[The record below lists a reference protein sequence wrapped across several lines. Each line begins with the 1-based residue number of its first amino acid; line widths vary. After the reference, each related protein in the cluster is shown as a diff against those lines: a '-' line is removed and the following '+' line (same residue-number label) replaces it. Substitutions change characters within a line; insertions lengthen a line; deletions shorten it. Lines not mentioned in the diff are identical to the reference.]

1 MSNFAHDNEKNMKD
15 NALSIANYFIDL
27 AHNDGDDI
35 RPLKLMKLVYIAYGY
50 ALALLDR
57 TIIDYRF
64 DKVEAWK
71 FGPVIPSVYHSFKI
85 YGKEPI
91 KKRTTIFVET
101 KNGLDIEEPI
111 LHDNEAQT
119 ICNFV
124 WVRYGKGYSDSEL
137 VTILH
142 GKGTPWG
149 KVYEEGK
156 NNPIPELYTKMYYKA
171 LIQRLKR
178 K

>member
-1 MSNFAHDNEKNMKD
+1 MKD
-15 NALSIANYFIDL
+15 NALSVANFFIDL
-27 AHNDGDDI
+27 ACEDDKEI

-50 ALALLDR
+50 ALALLNR
-57 TIIDYRF
+57 PIIDYRF
-64 DKVEAWK
+64 DRVEAWK

-85 YGKEPI
+85 YGKASI
-91 KKRTTIFVET
+91 KKHTTIFVET
-101 KNGLDIEEPI
+101 KDGLEIEEPI
-111 LHDNEAQT
+111 LQDKEAQT
-119 ICNFV
+119 ICRFV
-124 WVRYGKGYSDSEL
+124 WNRYGKGYTDSEL

-142 GKGTPWG
+142 GIGTPWG